1 MLRDLTPIPDKTAGA
16 NTRAAFV
23 SFLIAAAALFAQV
36 LVHRLISAKLLN
48 NYAFLVISLT
58 MLGFAVAGVVLT
70 RALPAVL
77 ARRDEYLAAFGA
89 LFALTL
95 LATSAIFCHLPA
107 GTQFANDPAVFIKTL
122 LTWLPAALL
131 FAVPFGFA
139 GLILGALLSDPRLP
153 SRLVY
158 GADLLGS
165 ALGAI
170 VVIPAIRHFGVE
182 RSLALCAAVTLAG
195 LLAAAWPRRA
205 MTRALAAAAVAVIA
219 LAVARPDRVFPVKV
233 RSGAPIV
240 GMGSTDRYGIEYVQ
254 WDPVARIEIST
265 IEPPHPDRSDYPLLI
280 GDQPAFLAR
289 FKRVLTQNDYAFSY
303 MVEYDG
309 RPESLTGIGD
319 TIYAAAYHASSVTRP
334 RVAAIGVGGGFDLLT
349 ALYFDASRATGIEV
363 NGATLDILRRVY
375 ADYFRSWVTDP
386 RVTLVEDDGRHFLA
400 ASDERHDVIQLSGVD
415 SYSGTPGAAHVFSE
429 NYLYTAEAFDLYLS
443 RLSDEGILNM
453 MRLEHIPPREM
464 LRALIT
470 AVAALRRAGVA
481 EPARHVIMLTSG
493 KDNFTAL
500 LVKKTPFTREQEDKV
515 RAWAAAARFFRL
527 SASPGDN
534 ARRENLY
541 QLFLSL
547 ADPVREHGF
556 VRAYP
561 YDVSPATDD
570 RPFFFNYSFWS
581 HLLARDARSWPPMQ
595 VTVILLMALV
605 GAAAVVCVYLPM
617 RFVADAERP
626 AASWRATLYFAAIAV
641 GYMAVEIA
649 LLQKFGV
656 FLGHPNYALSVVL
669 AALLLSTG
677 AGALASRALVRA
689 LGRLRYAA
697 YALAFVLLTAHVA
710 VFPRLLHWVGLP
722 FAVRAAIVFALVA
735 PVGMLLGIFMPWG
748 LDRLK
753 ETSPALAPWA
763 WGINGIFSVL
773 APVVSVAFAM
783 SWGSSAL
790 MLAAIPAYLAAAV
803 ALDRDPAT
811 GAA

>member
-1 MLRDLTPIPDKTAGA
+1 M
-16 NTRAAFV
+16 
-23 SFLIAAAALFAQV
+23 
-36 LVHRLISAKLLN
+36 HRLISAKLLN

-95 LATSAIFCHLPA
+95 LATGAIFSYLPA
-107 GTQFANDPAVFIKTL
+107 GEQFTTDPAMFIRTL

-131 FAVPFGFA
+131 FAVPFAFA

-153 SRLVY
+153 ARLIY
-158 GADLLGS
+158 GADLVGS

-195 LLAAAWPRRA
+195 LLAAAWPRRPT
-205 MTRALAAAAVAVIA
+205 TRALAAAAAAAIV
-219 LAVARPDRVFPVKV
+219 LAAARPEVVFPIKV
-233 RSGAPIV
+233 RSGSQVV
-240 GMGSTDRYGIEYVQ
+240 GRESGDRIGIEYVQ
-254 WDPVARIEIST
+254 WDPVARIEVSR
-265 IEPPHPDRSDYPLLI
+265 IERPHPGSTSYPLLI
-280 GDQPAFLAR
+280 GDQAR
-289 FKRVLTQNDYAFSY
+289 FLERFRRVLTQNDYAFSF
-303 MVEYDG
+303 MVDYDG
-309 RPESLTGIGD
+309 RRETLNGIGD
-319 TIYAAAYHASSVTRP
+319 TIYAAAYQASSVPQP
-334 RVAAIGVGGGFDLLT
+334 RVVAIGVGGGFDLLT
-349 ALYFDASRATGIEV
+349 ALYFDASRVTGVEV

-400 ASDERHDVIQLSGVD
+400 ASSDRHDVIQLSGVD

-443 RLSDEGILNM
+443 RLSDQGIINM
-453 MRLEHIPPREM
+453 MRLEFVPPREM
-464 LRALIT
+464 FRALVT
-470 AVAALRRAGVA
+470 AVASLRRAGVT
-481 EPARHVIMLTSG
+481 EPGQHIIMLTARPG
-493 KDNFTAL
+493 DNFTAL
-500 LVKKTPFTREQEDKV
+500 LVKKTPFAREEEDRV
-515 RAWAAAARFFRL
+515 RGWAAAARFFYL
-527 SASPGDN
+527 SAAPSDN
-534 ARRENLY
+534 VRRENLY

-547 ADPVREHGF
+547 GDPVREASF

-570 RPFFFNYSFWS
+570 RPFFFNYAYWS
-581 HLLARDARSWPPMQ
+581 HLLAGDARKWPPMQ
-595 VTVILLMALV
+595 VTVILLLAV
-605 GAAAVVCVYLPM
+605 IGVAAVACVYVPL
-617 RFVADAERP
+617 RFLATAERP

-677 AGALASRALVRA
+677 AGALASGALVRA
-689 LGRLRYAA
+689 LGRLRFAS
-697 YALAFVLLTAHVA
+697 YALAFVLLAAHLV
-710 VFPRLLHWVGLP
+710 VFPRLLAWVGLP
-722 FAVRAAIVFALVA
+722 FGVRAAVVFALVA
-735 PVGMLLGIFMPWG
+735 PVGLLLGIFMPWG
-748 LDRLK
+748 LDNLK
-753 ETSPALAPWA
+753 QTSPALAPWA

-773 APVVSVAFAM
+773 APVASVAFAM
-783 SWGSSAL
+783 SWGSGAL
-790 MLAAIPAYLAAAV
+790 MLTAIPTYLAAAF
-803 ALDRDPAT
+803 ALDRDPR
-811 GAA
+811 

>member
-1 MLRDLTPIPDKTAGA
+1 VALTEAAPSRVVA
-16 NTRAAFV
+16 RAAAV
-23 SFLIAAAALFAQV
+23 SFLVAAAALFAQV

-77 ARRDEYLAAFGA
+77 ARRDESLVSFGA

-95 LATSAIFCHLPA
+95 LATSAIFSHLPA
-107 GTQFANDPAVFIKTL
+107 GIQYTNDPAVFVKTL
-122 LTWLPAALL
+122 LIWLPAALL

-153 SRLVY
+153 TRLIY

-165 ALGAI
+165 ALGALL
-170 VVIPAIRHFGVE
+170 VIPAIRHFGVE
-182 RSLALCAAVTLAG
+182 RSLALCAAVTMAG
-195 LLAAAWPRRA
+195 MLAAAWPRRA
-205 MTRALAAAAVAVIA
+205 VTHILSAAAFAAIV
-219 LAVARPDRVFPVKV
+219 LSVARPADVFPVKV
-233 RSGAPIV
+233 RGGAPVV
-240 GMGSTDRYGIEYVQ
+240 GMASDQYGIEYVQ
-254 WDPVARIEIST
+254 WDPVARIEISR
-265 IEPPHPDRSDYPLLI
+265 IPPPDPDRSSYPLLI
-280 GDQPAFLAR
+280 GDQARFLAR

-309 RPESLTGIGD
+309 KSESLKGIDD
-319 TIYAAAYHASSVTRP
+319 TIYAAAYQATSVPRP
-334 RVAAIGVGGGFDLLT
+334 RVVTIGVGGGVDLLA
-349 ALYFDASRATGIEV
+349 ALFFDASHATGVEV

-375 ADYFRSWVTDP
+375 ADYFRPWVSDP

-400 ASDERHDVIQLSGVD
+400 AGANDRYDVIQLSGVD

-429 NYLYTAEAFDLYLS
+429 NYLYTAEAFDLYLKH
-443 RLSDEGILNM
+443 LSDEGILNM
-453 MRLEHIPPREM
+453 MRLEFVPPREM
-464 LRALIT
+464 LRAEVT

-481 EPARHVIMLTSG
+481 EPARHVIMLTARG
-493 KDNFTAL
+493 DNFTAL

-515 RAWAAAARFFRL
+515 RAWAAASPFFYL
-527 SASPGDN
+527 SASPSGN

-547 ADPVREHGF
+547 GDPVREQSF

-570 RPFFFNYSFWS
+570 RPFFFNYSYWS
-581 HLLARDARSWPPMQ
+581 HLLAGDAKKRPPMQ
-595 VTVILLMALV
+595 VTVLLLLALV
-605 GAAAVVCVYLPM
+605 GAAAVACVYLPL
-617 RFVADAERP
+617 RFMADAERP
-626 AASWRATLYFAAIAV
+626 AASWRATLFFAAIAV

-677 AGALASRALVRA
+677 AGALASSALVRA
-689 LGRLRYAA
+689 LGRLRFASYAM
-697 YALAFVLLTAHVA
+697 AFVLLAAHLV
-710 VFPRLLHWVGLP
+710 VFPRLMAWEGLP
-722 FAVRAAIVFALVA
+722 FAVRAAVVFALVA
-735 PVGMLLGIFMPWG
+735 PVGVLLGIFMPWG

-753 ETSPALAPWA
+753 QTSPALAPWA

-773 APVVSVAFAM
+773 GPVLSVAFAM
-783 SWGSSAL
+783 SWGSGAL
-790 MLAAIPAYLAAAV
+790 MLTAIPAYLAAAA
-803 ALDRDPAT
+803 ALDRDPTVRPAKT
-811 GAA
+811 